1 MRIVDKF
8 GGTTTTYTIL
18 KMDTLD
24 REAITEHVGPVKGDW
39 ICYDRSRDMNS
50 ARLTDAGELAMLWAE
65 ITPEMCFATQREAEL
80 YAHMM
85 IYRRAFKGVMGELNH
100 FNSQVINFNNQ
111 AAKIVRGLSF
121 NSILSKKD
129 EEDK

>member
-8 GGTTTTYTIL
+8 GGTTTTYSIL

-24 REAITEHVGPVKGDW
+24 REAVTEHVGPVKGDQ
-39 ICYDRSRDMNS
+39 ICYDGCRDMYP
-50 ARLTDAGELAMLWAE
+50 ARLTDPGELAMLWAE

-85 IYRRAFKGVMGELNH
+85 IYRRAFEEVQYELN
-100 FNSQVINFNNQ
+100 NLKDRINDITEEVST
-111 AAKIVRGLSF
+111 K
-121 NSILSKKD
+121 SIMPNKNL
-129 EEDK
+129 EEK